1 MSYKII
7 WDKKALDFF
16 NKLQP
21 IISKRIYKKIS
32 GLKGNPFSKDIKRLK
47 REKAFRLRV
56 GDYRVIFD
64 IDIKNRVI
72 IILRLGHRKNI
83 Y

>member
-1 MSYKII
+1 MFELI
-7 WDKKALDFF
+7 WTETASRQLE
-16 NKLQP
+16 KLQNLISSR
-21 IISKRIYKKIS
+21 IIKKVS
-32 GLKGNPFSKDIKRLK
+32 ELSQNPFSKEIKRLK
-47 REKAFRLRV
+47 GEQAFRLRI

-72 IILRLGHRKNI
+72 VILRLGHRKNI